1 MHKYDRTRVGRPVLK
16 TGFEPVFLKK
26 PVLKKPV
33 QTKPVLKKNGFK
45 TGFKPVSKRFF

>member
-1 MHKYDRTRVGRPVLK
+1 MHKYDRTMVGRPVLK

-33 QTKPVLKKNGFK
+33 LTKPVLKK
-45 TGFKPVSKRFF
+45 PV

>member
-1 MHKYDRTRVGRPVLK
+1 MFSVKITIKNACFSSLVLSRVGRPVLK

-33 QTKPVLKKNGFK
+33 LTKPVLKK
-45 TGFKPVSKRFF
+45 PV